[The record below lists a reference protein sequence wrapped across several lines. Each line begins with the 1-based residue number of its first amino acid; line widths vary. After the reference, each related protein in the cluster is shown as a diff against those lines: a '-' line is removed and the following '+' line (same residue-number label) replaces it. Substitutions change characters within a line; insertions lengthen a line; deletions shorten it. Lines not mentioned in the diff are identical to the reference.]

1 MMLFIGWIIV
11 SVALLGGFVYSGGR
25 PASLFVTGE
34 YVIIIGIFL
43 GYIVAS
49 SSLPV
54 LKMMMKSIMV
64 ALKGSPYTQKRY
76 IELIQAIYQILMLAR
91 ENGVIGLEEHLLQPQ
106 QSSIFTK
113 YPSFLNDHHAVH
125 FLQDTFRPLMD
136 GKAKPE
142 ELSRS
147 VEAQLDNFFS
157 MHSQPTAVLTKA
169 SDALPGIG
177 IVAAVLGIVITMASI
192 AGDKMEIGEKVA
204 HALVGTFLGLL
215 LSYGFA
221 QPLVNR
227 IETIHEE
234 EISYLAVIG
243 RMVVSYALGAP
254 PMAAAEAGRLTI
266 PVQHQ
271 PSCDDME
278 AQLKQNTAKP

>member
-1 MMLFIGWIIV
+1 MMILAGWVIV
-11 SVALLGGFVYSGGR
+11 TVALLGGFMFSGGK
-25 PASLFVTGE
+25 PATLFVAGE
-34 YVIIIGIFL
+34 YIIIIGIFI
-43 GYIVAS
+43 GYIIAS
-49 SSLPV
+49 SSMAV
-54 LKMMMKSIMV
+54 LKMMVKSSVV

-76 IELIQAIYQILMLAR
+76 VELIQAIYQVLVLAR
-91 ENGVIGLEEHLLQPQ
+91 ENGVIGLEEHLTQPNS
-106 QSSIFTK
+106 SSIFTR

-125 FLQDTFRPLMD
+125 FLQDTFRPIMD
-136 GKAKPE
+136 GKVKPE

-271 PSCDDME
+271 PSCDEME
-278 AQLKQNTAKP
+278 TQLRQSTKS

>member
-1 MMLFIGWIIV
+1 MLIFVGWVIV
-11 SVALLGGFVYSGGR
+11 SAALLGGFMFSGGN
-25 PASLFVTGE
+25 PATLFVAGE
-34 YVIIIGIFL
+34 YMIIIGIFI

-49 SSLPV
+49 SSSAV
-54 LKMMMKSIMV
+54 LKMMIKSIVV
-64 ALKGSPYTQKRY
+64 ALKGSPYTRKRY
-76 IELIQAIYQILMLAR
+76 IELVQAIYQILILAR
-91 ENGVIGLEEHLLQPQ
+91 EKGVVGLEEHILQPET
-106 QSSIFTK
+106 SSILTR
-113 YPSFLNDHHAVH
+113 YPSFLKDRHAVH
-125 FLQDTFRPLMD
+125 FLQDTFRPLLD
-136 GKAKPE
+136 GKVKPE

-192 AGDKMEIGEKVA
+192 AGDKTEIGEKVA

-243 RMVVSYALGAP
+243 RMVISYALGAP
-254 PMAAAEAGRLTI
+254 PMTAAEAGRLTI
-266 PVQHQ
+266 PIQHQ
-271 PSCDDME
+271 PSCEDME
-278 AQLKQNTAKP
+278 AQLKQAKG

>member
-1 MMLFIGWIIV
+1 MLILVGWVII
-11 SVALLGGFVYSGGR
+11 SVALLGGFTYSGGH
-25 PASLFVTGE
+25 PETLFVTGE

-49 SSLPV
+49 SSPAV
-54 LKMMMKSIMV
+54 LKMMIKSIIT

-76 IELIQAIYQILMLAR
+76 IELIQAIYQMLLLAR
-91 ENGVIGLEEHLLQPQ
+91 ESGVIGLEEHVLQPHT
-106 QSSIFTK
+106 SSILKK

-136 GKAKPE
+136 GKVKPE
-142 ELSRS
+142 EVSRS
-147 VEAQLDNFFS
+147 VEAQLDNFLS

-192 AGDKMEIGEKVA
+192 AGDKQMIGEKVG

-221 QPLVNR
+221 QPLINR

-243 RMVVSYALGAP
+243 RMVISFALGAP
-254 PMAAAEAGRLTI
+254 PMAAAEAGRITI
-266 PVQHQ
+266 PVHHQ

-278 AQLKQNTAKP
+278 ARLKKTSAAS

>member
-1 MMLFIGWIIV
+1 MLIFVGWAIV
-11 SVALLGGFVYSGGR
+11 TGALLGGFVYSGGH
-25 PASLFVTGE
+25 PQSLFVTGE
-34 YVIIIGIFL
+34 YAIIIGIFL

-49 SSLPV
+49 SSGPV
-54 LKMMMKSIMV
+54 LKMMLKSIMQV
-64 ALKGSPYTQKRY
+64 LKGSPYTQKRY
-76 IELIQAIYQILMLAR
+76 IELIQAIYQILVLAR
-91 ENGVIGLEEHLLQPQ
+91 ENGVIGLEEHLVAPDA
-106 QSSIFTK
+106 SSIFMR
-113 YPSFLNDHHAVH
+113 YPSFLKDRHAVH
-125 FLQDTFRPLMD
+125 FLQDTFRPLLD

-147 VEAQLDNFFS
+147 VEMQLDNIFS
-157 MHSQPTAVLTKA
+157 MNSQPTAVLTKA
-169 SDALPGIG
+169 SDALPAIG
-177 IVAAVLGIVITMASI
+177 IVAAVLGIVITMGSI
-192 AGDKMEIGEKVA
+192 AGDKMEIGEHVA

-227 IETIHEE
+227 IETMHEE

-271 PSCDDME
+271 PSCDAME
-278 AQLKQNTAKP
+278 TQLKQTTSS

>member
-1 MMLFIGWIIV
+1 MLIFVGWLIV
-11 SVALLGGFVYSGGR
+11 GITMIGGFIYSGGH
-25 PASLFVTGE
+25 PASLFVVGE
-34 YVIIIGIFL
+34 YIIILGIFL

-49 SSLPV
+49 PSGPV
-54 LKMMMKSIMV
+54 LKRMV
-64 ALKGSPYTQKRY
+64 ASILQVLKGSPYTQKRY
-76 IELIQAIYQILMLAR
+76 LELVQALYQVLILAR
-91 ENGVIGLEEHLLQPQ
+91 EKGVIGLEEHILQPKT
-106 QSSIFTK
+106 SSIFAK

-125 FLQDTFRPLMD
+125 FLQDTFRPLLD
-136 GKAKPE
+136 GKVKPE

-169 SDALPGIG
+169 SDALPAIG

-192 AGDKMEIGEKVA
+192 AGDKAEIGEHVA

-221 QPLVNR
+221 QPLINR

-243 RMVVSYALGAP
+243 RMVISYALGAP
-254 PMAAAEAGRLTI
+254 PMTAAEAGRLTI
-266 PVQHQ
+266 PVHHQ
-271 PSCDDME
+271 PSSDDME
-278 AQLKQNTAKP
+278 TLLKNATS

>member
-1 MMLFIGWIIV
+1 MLLFVGWIIV
-11 SVALLGGFVYSGGR
+11 SVALLGGFMFSGGN
-25 PASLFVTGE
+25 PSTLFVAGE
-34 YVIIIGIFL
+34 YIIIIGIFL

-49 SSLPV
+49 SSGAV
-54 LKMMMKSIMV
+54 LKMMLKSITV

-76 IELIQAIYQILMLAR
+76 VELVQALYQILILAR
-91 ENGVIGLEEHLLQPQ
+91 EKGIIGLEDHILQPQ
-106 QSSIFTK
+106 TSAIFAN
-113 YPSFLNDHHAVH
+113 YPSFLSDHHAVH
-125 FLQDTFRPLMD
+125 FLQDTFRPLLD
-136 GKAKPE
+136 GKVKPE

-157 MHSQPTAVLTKA
+157 MHSQPVAVLNKA
-169 SDALPGIG
+169 SDALPAI
-177 IVAAVLGIVITMASI
+177 GIVITMASI
-192 AGDKMEIGEKVA
+192 AGDKAEIGNHVA

-221 QPLVNR
+221 QPLINR
-227 IETIHEE
+227 IETIHQE

-254 PMAAAEAGRLTI
+254 PMTAAEAGRLTI
-266 PVQHQ
+266 PIHHQ

-278 AQLKQNTAKP
+278 TLLKNTNSQS

>member
-1 MMLFIGWIIV
+1 MLLFVGWIIV
-11 SVALLGGFVYSGGR
+11 SGALLGGFMFSGGN
-25 PASLFVTGE
+25 PATLFVAGE
-34 YVIIIGIFL
+34 YIIIIGIFL

-49 SSLPV
+49 SSMAI
-54 LKMMMKSIMV
+54 LKMMMKCIVV

-76 IELIQAIYQILMLAR
+76 VELVQALYQILILAR
-91 ENGVIGLEEHLLQPQ
+91 EKGIIGLEDHILQPQ
-106 QSSIFTK
+106 TSAIFAK

-125 FLQDTFRPLMD
+125 FLQDTFRPLLD
-136 GKAKPE
+136 GKVKPD

-157 MHSQPTAVLTKA
+157 MHSQPVAVLNKA
-169 SDALPGIG
+169 SDALPAI
-177 IVAAVLGIVITMASI
+177 GIVITMASI
-192 AGDKMEIGEKVA
+192 AGDKAEIGDHVA

-221 QPLVNR
+221 QPLINR
-227 IETIHEE
+227 IETIHQE

-254 PMAAAEAGRLTI
+254 PMTAAEAGRLTI
-266 PVQHQ
+266 PIQHQ

-278 AQLKQNTAKP
+278 TLLKNTNSQS

>member
-1 MMLFIGWIIV
+1 MMILAGWVIV
-11 SVALLGGFVYSGGR
+11 TVALLGGFMFSGGK
-25 PASLFVTGE
+25 PATLFVAGE
-34 YVIIIGIFL
+34 YIIIIGIFF
-43 GYIVAS
+43 GYIIAS
-49 SSLPV
+49 SSMAV
-54 LKMMMKSIMV
+54 LKMMVKSSVV

-76 IELIQAIYQILMLAR
+76 VELIQAIYQILVLAR
-91 ENGVIGLEEHLLQPQ
+91 ENGVIGLEEHLTQPNS
-106 QSSIFTK
+106 SSILTR
-113 YPSFLNDHHAVH
+113 YPSFLKDHHAVH
-125 FLQDTFRPLMD
+125 FLQDTFRPIMD
-136 GKAKPE
+136 GKVKPE

-271 PSCDDME
+271 PSCDEME
-278 AQLKQNTAKP
+278 TQLRQANKS

>member
-1 MMLFIGWIIV
+1 MMILVGWIMV
-11 SVALLGGFVYSGGR
+11 SVALLGGFLYSGGR

-34 YVIIIGIFL
+34 YIIIIGIFL

-49 SSLPV
+49 SSMPV
-54 LKMMMKSIMV
+54 LKMMLKSIAQ

-76 IELIQAIYQILMLAR
+76 VELIQAIYQILMLAR
-91 ENGVIGLEEHLLQPQ
+91 ENGIIGLEEHLTTPQ
-106 QSSIFTK
+106 TSSIFTK
-113 YPSFLNDHHAVH
+113 YPSFLKDHHAVH
-125 FLQDTFRPLMD
+125 FLQDTFRPLMV
-136 GKAKPE
+136 KPAE
-142 ELSRS
+142 RSRS

-271 PSCDDME
+271 PTCDDME
-278 AQLKQNTAKP
+278 AQLKQAAVKP

>member
-1 MMLFIGWIIV
+1 MMIFLGWLV
-11 SVALLGGFVYSGGR
+11 VMGSLLGGFVFSGGK
-25 PASLFVTGE
+25 PATLFVTGE
-34 YVIIIGIFL
+34 YIIIIGIFL

-49 SSLPV
+49 SSAAV
-54 LKMMMKSIMV
+54 LKMIIKSVIV

-91 ENGVIGLEEHLLQPQ
+91 ESGVIGLEEHLLQPQ
-106 QSSIFTK
+106 TSSIFTK

-147 VEAQLDNFFS
+147 VESQLDNFFS

-169 SDALPGIG
+169 SDALPAIG

-234 EISYLAVIG
+234 EISYLAIIG

-271 PSCDDME
+271 PSCDEME
-278 AQLKQNTAKP
+278 AQLKQNAAKP

>member
-1 MMLFIGWIIV
+1 MMILVGWIMV
-11 SVALLGGFVYSGGR
+11 SVALLGGFLYSGGR

-34 YVIIIGIFL
+34 YIIIIGIFL

-49 SSLPV
+49 SSMPV
-54 LKMMMKSIMV
+54 LKMMLKSIAQ

-76 IELIQAIYQILMLAR
+76 VELIQAIYQILMLAR
-91 ENGVIGLEEHLLQPQ
+91 ENGIIGLEEHLTTPQ
-106 QSSIFTK
+106 TSSIFTK
-113 YPSFLNDHHAVH
+113 YPSFLKDHHAVH

-136 GKAKPE
+136 GKVKPE

-157 MHSQPTAVLTKA
+157 MH

-271 PSCDDME
+271 PTCDDME
-278 AQLKQNTAKP
+278 AQLKQAAVKP

>member
-1 MMLFIGWIIV
+1 MLIFVGWIMV
-11 SVALLGGFVYSGGR
+11 TVALLGGFIYSGGR

-34 YVIIIGIFL
+34 YIIIIGIFM

-54 LKMMMKSIMV
+54 LKMMIKSILQV
-64 ALKGSPYTQKRY
+64 LKGSPYTQKRY
-76 IELIQAIYQILMLAR
+76 VELIQAIYQVLVLAR
-91 ENGVIGLEEHLLQPQ
+91 ENGVIGLEEHLLQPET
-106 QSSIFTK
+106 SSIFTR
-113 YPSFLNDHHAVH
+113 YPSFLNDRHAVH
-125 FLQDTFRPLMD
+125 FLQDTFRPLLD

-147 VEAQLDNFFS
+147 VEMQLDNFFS
-157 MHSQPTAVLTKA
+157 LHSQPTAVLTKA

-177 IVAAVLGIVITMASI
+177 IVAAVLGIVITMGSI
-192 AGDKMEIGEKVA
+192 AGDKLEIGEKVA

-227 IETIHEE
+227 IETMHEE

-271 PSCDDME
+271 PSCDAME
-278 AQLKQNTAKP
+278 AQLKQTTSS